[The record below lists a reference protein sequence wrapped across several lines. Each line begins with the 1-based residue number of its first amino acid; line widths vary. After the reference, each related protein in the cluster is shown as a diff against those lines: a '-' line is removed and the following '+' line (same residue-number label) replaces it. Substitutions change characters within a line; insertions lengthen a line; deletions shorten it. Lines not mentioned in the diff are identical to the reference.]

1 MNETGLVYQPSLSG
15 AREAEASTDG
25 PLASYFSEN
34 APPDAEFPAASVQ
47 LPETEAPEESGP
59 E

>member
-1 MNETGLVYQPSLSG
+1 MYQPSLSG

-34 APPDAEFPAASVQ
+34 APPDAELPAASVQ
-47 LPETEAPEESGP
+47 LPVTEAPEESGP
-59 E
+59 Q